1 MRTPSNKVIGIL
13 AGMGPRST
21 APFVDAVVTECQA
34 QYGAKLDD
42 DFPEMMILSLPTPFR
57 VDTPIDHHQMKEII
71 SKGLRKLEATGV
83 AFIVMPCNSAHIY
96 FEDLKAAISVPLLN
110 IIEETLTQ
118 MPPGGCATLFATKA
132 TFDACIYQDGI
143 REAGCE
149 FKFDPEW
156 QPIINQIITSIKD
169 GDLATANSN
178 WKSLVAKVHGQ
189 GVTTI
194 ISACTDLNV
203 VAHLHESPMR
213 FVDSGKALAKAVVRE
228 YLKK

>member
-1 MRTPSNKVIGIL
+1 MAAPSNKVIGIL

-21 APFVDAVVTECQA
+21 GPFVDEVVTECQTR
-34 QYGAKLDD
+34 YGAKLDD

-57 VDTPIDHHQMKEII
+57 VDIPIDHHQMKEAI
-71 SKGLRKLEATGV
+71 SKGLRKLEAAGV
-83 AFIVMPCNSAHIY
+83 AFIAMPCNSAHIY

-118 MPPGGCATLFATKA
+118 VQPGNRTTLFATKA

-143 REAGCE
+143 RKAGCE
-149 FKFDPEW
+149 FNFDSDW
-156 QPIINQIITSIKD
+156 QPIINQTITSIKN

-178 WKSLVAKVHGQ
+178 WRSLLAKVHGQ
-189 GVTTI
+189 GITTI

-203 VAHLHESPMR
+203 VAHLHESPTR